1 MNWTN
6 ISKNFPEYEI
16 INKGTEK
23 EIISNRVTRTGLEFA
38 NFFIHKDLKAVVLWG
53 RDEYLYLKQFSD
65 IEIEEKINNIF
76 KLTPPLVVLSRSFPA
91 NDVIKKCAIKHN
103 ITIMATS
110 YSSAELTNYINTFL
124 TEKLSK
130 KVFLHG
136 NLMEMFGLGVLLIG
150 KSGLGKSET
159 SIELLKHGHMFIS
172 DDAIICSNVYNKL
185 IGRAPKRFFGFIEVR
200 GLGIIDAGR
209 IFGIKK
215 IKESTQ
221 INVIIELVEY
231 DPKIHTFERLGKELQ
246 YKEILNV
253 KVPYFLIPITPG
265 KKTSDMIEVIVAQLK
280 LILSGYNSF
289 AEFEKR
295 AREIDDDE

>member
-1 MNWTN
+1 MNWTV

-16 INKGTEK
+16 INKGNEK

-53 RDEYLYLKQFSD
+53 RDEYLYLKQFSEN
-65 IEIEEKINNIF
+65 EIEEKIDNIF
-76 KLTPPLVVLSRSFPA
+76 NLTPPLVVLSRSFPA
-91 NDVIKKCAIKHN
+91 DDLILKCARKHN
-103 ITIMATS
+103 VTLMATKF
-110 YSSAELTNYINTFL
+110 SSADLTNYINTFL

-130 KVFLHG
+130 KLFLHG
-136 NLMEMFGLGVLLIG
+136 NLLEMFGIGVLLIG

-159 SIELLKHGHMFIS
+159 SIELLKHGHMFIA
-172 DDAIICSNVYNKL
+172 DDAITCSNVYNKL
-185 IGRAPKRFFGFIEVR
+185 IGRAPKKFFGFIEVR
-200 GLGIIDAGR
+200 GLGIINAGR

-231 DPKIHTFERLGKELQ
+231 DPQIHTFERLGKELQ

-280 LILSGYNSF
+280 LILSGYNSYE
-289 AEFEKR
+289 EFERKSL
-295 AREIDDDE
+295 EDDEDD